1 MLRNYFKIA
10 FRNLWKNRVFSI
22 VNISGLALGIT
33 AFLLILEY
41 ISFEQSANRFHAN
54 LPNLYRVMLEGE
66 TKSNNYP
73 FVMPGLGPAAK
84 SQFAEVRDFCRIAEY
99 APGIVTVP
107 GADSARYVKSFRE
120 DKIAYAEGSFFELFS
135 FPLVQGS
142 RAALRQPNTV
152 AISESYAIKYFGKS
166 TPVGS
171 TVLLHNDF
179 GKTTYTVTGVYRDFP
194 VNSDL
199 QYDMLFALET
209 LKNPANLNGNVWA
222 DLNTFESQS
231 TPTFLWLR
239 NGANVAAL
247 EQKLNTDY
255 KRRKP
260 GEKNTI
266 RLQPAENMHLARSLG
281 DYLQTYGNLAFVYL
295 LGGVAV
301 LILVIAWFNYINL
314 STAGSL
320 KRAKEVGIRKVVG
333 ASSGQLIGQFL
344 GESLLLN
351 VLSFVLA
358 AVIVAALQGVFNNL
372 IGKNL
377 SLTML
382 GQSSLWAAGL
392 GLLLI
397 GSLVSGGY
405 TAFALSSFQPIQTL
419 KGVFAKSAK
428 GIWLRQSLVVFQFS
442 ISIALMAGT
451 FVLYRQFQ
459 YMQNQNL
466 GMKLDQLLVIK
477 GAEIGES
484 KDRKQAGEMFQN
496 QLAGLSYI
504 KDYCNTGSV
513 PGNWYN
519 FSAAGISSLNPQPDD
534 DKKNYFICYIDD
546 RFLNTYGISMAA
558 GQNVTAEICRR
569 PTETRR
575 QALINEKAAAQLGFA
590 SAQAAVGKK
599 FKWGG
604 FGETSEYEILG
615 VIKDYHH
622 ESLQQTIKPTVFFP
636 GYNGSYF
643 TIRLTTN
650 EIQSK
655 MGKLERLFQQNFP
668 GNPFEYFFVDEN
680 YNKQYATEKQYSQI
694 FTIASCLAIFIACLG
709 LFGLATFTVEQRT
722 KEIGIRKVLGADVA
736 SLVALLSK
744 DFVRLVV
751 VALVIAVPLVWYF
764 MNQWLQ
770 NFAYRADIAWW
781 IFAVAGVVSIAV
793 ALLTVGFQAV
803 KAALANPV
811 KSLRSE

>member
-10 FRNLWKNRVFSI
+10 FRNLYKNRVFSV

-41 ISFEQSANRFHAN
+41 IGFEYSANRFHKN
-54 LPNLYRVMLEGE
+54 LPNLYRIVLEGE
-66 TKSNNYP
+66 VKTNNFP
-73 FVMPGLGPAAK
+73 FAMPGLGPAAK
-84 SQFAEVRDFCRIAEY
+84 QFAEVRDYCRIGDY
-99 APGIVTVP
+99 APGVVTVP
-107 GADSARYVKSFRE
+107 GADSMRYVKSFRE
-120 DKIAYAEGSFFELFS
+120 DRIAYAEGSFFDMFS
-135 FPLVQGS
+135 FPLAQGS
-142 RAALRQPNTV
+142 RAALRQPNTA
-152 AISESYAIKYFGKS
+152 AISESYATKYFGKAN
-166 TPVGS
+166 PVGK

-179 GKTTYTVTGVYRDFP
+179 GKTNYTVTGVYKDFP
-194 VNSDL
+194 QNSDL
-199 QYDMLFALET
+199 QYDMVFSLET

-239 NGANVAAL
+239 DGANVAAL
-247 EQKLNTDY
+247 EQKLNADL
-255 KRRKP
+255 KRRRP
-260 GEKNTI
+260 DEKNTI

-333 ASSGQLIGQFL
+333 ASRGQLIGQFL

-351 VLSFVLA
+351 VLGFALA
-358 AVIVAALQGVFNNL
+358 AIIVVSLQPVFNAL

-377 SLTML
+377 SLAML
-382 GQSSLWAAGL
+382 GQSPLWVAGL

-405 TAFALSSFQPIQTL
+405 TAFALSSFRPIQTL

-428 GIWLRQSLVVFQFS
+428 GIWLRKSLVVFQFS

-451 FVLYRQFQ
+451 FVLYRQLN
-459 YMQNQNL
+459 YMQNQQL

-477 GAEIGES
+477 GAEIGDA
-484 KDRKQAGEMFQN
+484 KDRKQAGEVFQN
-496 QLAGLSYI
+496 QLAQLSYI

-519 FSAAGISSLNPQPDD
+519 FMAAGITSLNPKPGD
-534 DKKNYFICYIDD
+534 DKKNYSICYIDD

-569 PTETRR
+569 PSETRR
-575 QALINEKAAAQLGFA
+575 QILINEKAAAQLGFA
-590 SAQAAVGKK
+590 SAQAAVGQKI
-599 FKWGG
+599 KWGG
-604 FGETSEYEILG
+604 YGETQEYEIYG
-615 VIKDYHH
+615 VVKDYHH
-622 ESLQQTIKPTVFFP
+622 ESLQQAIKPVVFFP
-636 GYNGSYF
+636 GYNGGYF
-643 TIRLTTN
+643 TLRLTTD
-650 EIQSK
+650 QVQPK
-655 MGKLERLFQQNFP
+655 MGELEGLYRQQFP

-680 YNKQYATEKQYSQI
+680 YNKQYATEQQYSSI
-694 FTIASCLAIFIACLG
+694 FTVASCLAIFIACLG
-709 LFGLATFTVEQRT
+709 LFGLATFMVEQRT

-736 SLVALLSK
+736 SIVALLSK

-751 VALVIAVPLVWYF
+751 VALFIAVPLVWYF

-781 IFAVAGVVSIAV
+781 IFALSGAVSVGV

-811 KSLRSE
+811 KSLRAE

>member
-1 MLRNYFKIA
+1 MFRNYLKIA

-33 AFLLILEY
+33 AFLFILEY
-41 ISFEQSANRFHAN
+41 IGFEQSANRFHTN
-54 LPNLYRVMLEGE
+54 LPSLYRVMIEGE
-66 TKSNNYP
+66 VKSNNYP
-73 FVMPGLGPAAK
+73 YVMPGLGPAAK
-84 SQFAEVRDFCRIAEY
+84 SQFAEVRDYCRIGQY

-107 GADSARYVKSFRE
+107 GADSTQYVKSFRE
-120 DKIAYAEGSFFELFS
+120 EKIVYAEGSFFDFFS
-135 FPLVQGS
+135 FPLTQGS

-152 AISESYAIKYFGKS
+152 TISESYATKYFGKE
-166 TPVGS
+166 TPVGKS
-171 TVLLHNDF
+171 LMLHNDF
-179 GKTTYTVTGVYRDFP
+179 GKTNYTVTGVYRDFP
-194 VNSDL
+194 ENSDL
-199 QYDMLFALET
+199 QYDMVFSLET
-209 LKNPANLNGNVWA
+209 LKNPANLNGNFWA

-239 NGANVAAL
+239 DGADMAAL
-247 EQKLNTDY
+247 ERKLNADY

-260 GEKNTI
+260 NEKNTI

-301 LILVIAWFNYINL
+301 LILFIAWFNYVNL

-333 ASSGQLIGQFL
+333 AGNTQLIGQFL

-358 AVIVAALQGVFNNL
+358 AIVVLVLQPVFNSL

-377 SLTML
+377 SLAAL
-382 GQSSLWAAGL
+382 GQSWLWAAGL
-392 GLLLI
+392 GLLLL
-397 GSLVSGGY
+397 GSLASGSY

-428 GIWLRQSLVVFQFS
+428 GIWLRKSLVVFQFS
-442 ISIALMAGT
+442 ISIALIAGT
-451 FVLYRQFQ
+451 FVLYRQLQ
-459 YMQNQNL
+459 YMQNQSL
-466 GMKLDQLLVIK
+466 GMKIDQLLVIK
-477 GAEIGES
+477 GAEIGDS
-484 KDRKQAGEMFQN
+484 KERKQAGEVFQN
-496 QLAGLSYI
+496 RLSQLSYV
-504 KDYCNTGSV
+504 KDYSNTGFV
-513 PGNWYN
+513 PGLNYN
-519 FSAAGISSLNPQPDD
+519 FMAAGFTSLNPKPDD
-534 DKKNYFICYIDD
+534 DKKTYSVCYIDD
-546 RFLNTYGISMAA
+546 RYLNTYGIAMAA

-569 PTETRR
+569 PAETRR
-575 QALINEKAAAQLGFA
+575 QILINEKAAAQLNFA

-599 FKWGG
+599 IKWGG
-604 FGETSEYEILG
+604 FGETQEYEVYG
-615 VIKDYHH
+615 VVKDYHH
-622 ESLQQTIKPTVFFP
+622 ESLQQTIKPIVFFP
-636 GYNGSYF
+636 GYNGGYF
-643 TIRLTTN
+643 TVRLTTS

-655 MGKLERLFQQNFP
+655 MGELERLFQQSFP

-680 YNKQYATEKQYSQI
+680 YNKQYATEQQYSQI
-694 FTIASCLAIFIACLG
+694 FTVASCLAIFIACLG
-709 LFGLATFTVEQRT
+709 LFGLATFMVEQRT
-722 KEIGIRKVLGADVA
+722 KEIGIRKVLGADVT

-744 DFVRLVV
+744 DFVRLVI
-751 VALVIAVPLVWYF
+751 VALFIAVPLVWYF

-781 IFAVAGVVSIAV
+781 IFAVAGVVSVAV
-793 ALLTVGFQAV
+793 ALITVGFQAV